1 MLRNLFYAVICYA
14 IWLTYQDVSAYI
26 EVPSDEIAQIEQEGN
41 DKG

>member
-26 EVPSDEIAQIEQEGN
+26 EVPSEEIAQIEQEES
-41 DKG
+41 DKS

>member
-26 EVPSDEIAQIEQEGN
+26 NAPSEEIAQLEQEES
-41 DKG
+41 DKS